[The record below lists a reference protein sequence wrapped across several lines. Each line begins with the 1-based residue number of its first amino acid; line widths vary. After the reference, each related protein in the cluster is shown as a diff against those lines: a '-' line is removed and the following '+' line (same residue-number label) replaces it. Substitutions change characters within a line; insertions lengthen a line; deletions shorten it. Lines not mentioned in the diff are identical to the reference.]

1 MFPPIKKAEGQA
13 ASSWPSV
20 FAFENMFD
28 YTSAKWRKKRE
39 KILKRDGYQC
49 VRCRRYGKSVEAKI
63 VHHIKEADLYPE
75 LAWTDSNLE
84 SVCMACH
91 NKLHPEKAAAA
102 ARSKP

>member
-1 MFPPIKKAEGQA
+1 MREGAGLHPPGLPLLFYLKD
-13 ASSWPSV
+13 
-20 FAFENMFD
+20 MFD
-28 YTSAKWRKKRE
+28 YTCEKWKRKRN

-49 VRCRRYGKSVEAKI
+49 VRCRRYGKNVEAKI

-91 NKLHPEKAAAA
+91 NKLHPEKATAAA
-102 ARSKP
+102 KSRL